1 MLPNKCEKMSD
12 EWWKLSDEKTLPKQT
27 LRFPMF
33 YFSGIRIP
41 IPNNMAFF
49 VRYSVFAKKI
59 ITEKSLP
66 QVI

>member
-1 MLPNKCEKMSD
+1 MEI
-12 EWWKLSDEKTLPKQT
+12 EWRKLSDEKTLPKQT

-49 VRYSVFAKKI
+49 VKYSVFAKKKYYWKVF
-59 ITEKSLP
+59 TPSYL
-66 QVI
+66 VM

>member
-1 MLPNKCEKMSD
+1 MSY
-12 EWWKLSDEKTLPKQT
+12 EWWMIKIKWRKLSDEKTLPKQA

-49 VRYSVFAKKI
+49 VKYSVFAKKN